1 MKKLIALA
9 LTAMAMMPFA
19 GMAQDV
25 NTSEA
30 PAMPKTLFPYPVAP
44 DTIKMFE
51 NRVNYIVPRFWEK
64 YDLSKPIAD
73 LQAFDGAHNHRIID
87 CVARYCCC
95 FVRIN

>member
-9 LTAMAMMPFA
+9 LTAMTMMPFA

-44 DTIKMFE
+44 DTI
-51 NRVNYIVPRFWEK
+51 
-64 YDLSKPIAD
+64 
-73 LQAFDGAHNHRIID
+73 
-87 CVARYCCC
+87 
-95 FVRIN
+95 

>member
-30 PAMPKTLFPYPVAP
+30 PAMP
-44 DTIKMFE
+44 
-51 NRVNYIVPRFWEK
+51 
-64 YDLSKPIAD
+64 
-73 LQAFDGAHNHRIID
+73 
-87 CVARYCCC
+87 
-95 FVRIN
+95 